1 MTLLCKAFL
10 PESFKAIE
18 VQRRPRCQLLL
29 KSKNGPSREV
39 SSLIDYMPAGP
50 LRSRDVEI
58 EHSCRVDCAYSISH
72 RRVLGGARQDEPS
85 LTFVQAG
92 SCNRVTAK
100 LRTFPA
106 ALSGT
111 VCSETTWVGQQV
123 CKSSQRR
130 ASLGFCS

>member
-18 VQRRPRCQLLL
+18 VQRGPRCQLLL

-85 LTFVQAG
+85 HLCASRLLQQSDGKTPNIPCCTEWYSLFG
-92 SCNRVTAK
+92 NHLGR
-100 LRTFPA
+100 PA
-106 ALSGT
+106 S
-111 VCSETTWVGQQV
+111 V
-123 CKSSQRR
+123 
-130 ASLGFCS
+130 